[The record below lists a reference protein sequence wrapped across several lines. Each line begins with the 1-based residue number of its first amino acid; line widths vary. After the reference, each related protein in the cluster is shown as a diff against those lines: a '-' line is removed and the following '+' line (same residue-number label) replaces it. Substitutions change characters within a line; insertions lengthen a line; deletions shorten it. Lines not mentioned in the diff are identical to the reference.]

1 MLVFNIF
8 CITKR
13 KLAIFGELENRLFDA
28 FKNFKSSEYISNTN
42 IKRTHRFGLD
52 WAFV

>member
-8 CITKR
+8 WITKR

-42 IKRTHRFGLD
+42 IKRTRRFNI
-52 WAFV
+52 